1 MKKKQKINRALVP
14 KEPHQSG
21 HLNIVIMCPEAPGT
35 APGGGRPTLPV
46 QRTTST
52 AMNLSCE

>member
-46 QRTTST
+46 
-52 AMNLSCE
+52 